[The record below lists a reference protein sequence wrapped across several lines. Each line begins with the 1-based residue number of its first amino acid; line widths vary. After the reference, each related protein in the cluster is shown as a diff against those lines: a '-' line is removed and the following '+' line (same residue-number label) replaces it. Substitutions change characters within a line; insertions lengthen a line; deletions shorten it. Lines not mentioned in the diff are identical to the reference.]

1 MIDKNSEK
9 YKNLVAFGY
18 QDETIEAAY
27 KYADKSVAIGGKES
41 YDDALAYII
50 AVAFLDGYRHAKDNV
65 IKKLGL

>member
-41 YDDALAYII
+41 YDDALA
-50 AVAFLDGYRHAKDNV
+50 
-65 IKKLGL
+65 